1 MTAALKS
8 NWKPVKSKTSQSPA
22 TEIVPLPWHND
33 VATLLKIG
41 KPPLLL
47 LVGDPGVGKTTFA
60 RYACVQFTGREP
72 LLLSGSPE
80 IEQSHIWGRWT
91 LAGQETRFVDGPL
104 PMALKTGRWLVIE
117 EFSQIPL
124 ECRAAL
130 LPLRDQKEITNPLT
144 GEVLPIPESFRMIAT
159 SNSESLSCRKNA
171 GIAKV
176 LFDGFYVLEAPDL
189 SDSQVTSLLRHNF
202 PTASK
207 DRVARVLHQWNEYRD
222 FTSKGSSGKS
232 HLSYR
237 AAEHLL
243 RLLEHGMPEPRAV
256 EIALINK
263 FLPSD
268 SDLYSAAKLKVSL
281 STPEA
286 DTDSACDERPSVQM
300 PFRKGEGHETE

>member
-1 MTAALKS
+1 MTTALKS
-8 NWKPVKSKTSQSPA
+8 NWKPAKNTKSHPSA
-22 TEIVPLPWHND
+22 TEIVPLPWHDD

-47 LVGDPGVGKTTFA
+47 LVGDPGVGKTTYA
-60 RYACVQFTGREP
+60 RYACVQFTSSEP

-80 IEQSHIWGRWT
+80 LEQSHIWGRWT
-91 LAGQETRFVDGPL
+91 LSGQETRFVDGPL

-130 LPLRDQKEITNPLT
+130 LPLRDQSEITNPLT
-144 GEVLPIPESFRMIAT
+144 GEILPIPESFRMIAT

-176 LFDGFYVLEAPDL
+176 LYDGFYVLETCDL

-202 PTASK
+202 PTASAG
-207 DRVARVLHQWNEYRD
+207 RVARVLYQWNEYRE

-268 SDLYSAAKLKVSL
+268 SDLYSAAKFKVSV
-281 STPEA
+281 STPES
-286 DTDSACDERPSVQM
+286 DTDSECDERPLVPM
-300 PFRKGEGHETE
+300 PFRKGEGHETA

>member
-1 MTAALKS
+1 MPATLKPT
-8 NWKPVKSKTSQSPA
+8 WKSVSHKMSPPRA
-22 TEIVPLPWHND
+22 TEIVPLPWHGE
-33 VATLLKIG
+33 VATLLEIG

-60 RYACVQFTGREP
+60 RHACAQITGSEP
-72 LLLSGSPE
+72 LSLSGSPE

-104 PMALKTGRWLVIE
+104 PMALKAGRWLVIE

-130 LPLRDQKEITNPLT
+130 LPLRDQSEITNPLT
-144 GEVLPIPESFRMIAT
+144 GEILPIPESFRLIAT

-176 LFDGFYVLEAPDL
+176 LFDGFYVFEAPDL
-189 SDSQVTSLLRHNF
+189 SDIQVTSLLRHNF
-202 PTASK
+202 PKASAE
-207 DRVARVLHQWNEYRD
+207 RVARVLEQWNEYRD

-243 RLLEHGMPEPRAV
+243 RLLEHGMSEPRAV

-268 SDLYSAAKLKVSL
+268 SELHSAAKFKVSL
-281 STPEA
+281 STS
-286 DTDSACDERPSVQM
+286 DSVSV
-300 PFRKGEGHETE
+300 